1 MTGADS
7 VTRLDVRAPCGLRS
21 IGLHIKLISFGA
33 HGAKIAQFF
42 ARFAEQV
49 WPLWS

>member
-1 MTGADS
+1 
-7 VTRLDVRAPCGLRS
+7 VRAPCGLRS

-42 ARFAEQV
+42 ARFAERV
-49 WPLWS
+49 LSAWP